1 MTTDTPARLLQL
13 LSLLQTP
20 REWPGGELADRLGV
34 SRRTVRRDIERL
46 RDLGYP
52 VQASMGADGGYRLVA
67 GKAMPPLVLD
77 DEEAVAIAV
86 GLRAGAGHALEGV
99 DEASVRALAKLE
111 QVLPGRLRHRVS
123 TLQAATTPLTSGD
136 GATIAPET
144 LTVMASAV
152 AGNERLRFSYR
163 AADGTESRR
172 LTEPHRLVSTGRRWY
187 LVAYDLDRADWR
199 TFRVDRV
206 GDPFATGARFAPREL
221 PTGSAAEFLRRSM
234 YRAQESYEAVVT
246 FAAPPA
252 KVTARL
258 PHWVGAPEP
267 LADGRCRLRATVNDP
282 KDWLAVRL
290 AMTGLPFTVEAPPEL
305 AEATRAL
312 GARLMEA
319 GGGLGTGGAQGTAG
333 TGSPRGTGSAQGTA
347 GTGDAGDAGSAAG
360 APGPTAAAGTANAGS
375 AADATCPAGTEGAG
389 HAESPAGAPGPTAAA
404 GTAKAGSA
412 GGTASAGTADA
423 AGAADAAE

>member
-52 VQASMGADGGYRLVA
+52 VQATMGSDGGYRLVA

-123 TLQAATTPLTSGD
+123 VLQAATTPLTSGD
-136 GATIAPET
+136 GPTIAPET
-144 LTVMASAV
+144 LTVMASTV
-152 AGNERLRFSYR
+152 AGHERLRFSYR

-206 GDPFATGARFAPREL
+206 SDPFATGARFSPREL
-221 PTGSAAEFLRRSM
+221 PTGSAAEFLRRSVN
-234 YRAQESYEAVVT
+234 RALDSYEIAVT
-246 FAAPPA
+246 FSAPAATVA
-252 KVTARL
+252 SRL
-258 PHWVGAPEP
+258 PPWMGAPEP
-267 LADGRCRLRATVNDP
+267 LDEDSCRLRATVSGP
-282 KDWLAVRL
+282 KDWMAVRL
-290 AMTGLPFTVEAPPEL
+290 AMTGHAFTVQDPPEL
-305 AEATRAL
+305 AEAARAL
-312 GARLMEA
+312 GNRLTE
-319 GGGLGTGGAQGTAG
+319 
-333 TGSPRGTGSAQGTA
+333 
-347 GTGDAGDAGSAAG
+347 AAG
-360 APGPTAAAGTANAGS
+360 AV
-375 AADATCPAGTEGAG
+375 E
-389 HAESPAGAPGPTAAA
+389 
-404 GTAKAGSA
+404 
-412 GGTASAGTADA
+412 
-423 AGAADAAE
+423 

>member
-290 AMTGLPFTVEAPPEL
+290 AMTGLPFTVEAPQEL

-319 GGGLGTGGAQGTAG
+319 GGGPGTEGAGHAE
-333 TGSPRGTGSAQGTA
+333 SP
-347 GTGDAGDAGSAAG
+347 AG
-360 APGPTAAAGTANAGS
+360 APGPTAAAGS
-375 AADATCPAGTEGAG
+375 AAGATCPAGAKGAG
-389 HAESPAGAPGPTAAA
+389 DAESPAGAPGPTAAA